1 MRQLI
6 AVVACLGLLTGCGLL
21 PIGDGGEA
29 GWPFANTDLGSM
41 PTVAIPTVAPV
52 DFGAMGLAPK
62 AEGAIVDQYGAAM
75 AGVILC
81 VGPSEAEAVPL
92 GETDASG
99 FYSLSLDA
107 DAISRGQLLLW
118 PFLPLTR
125 FEPEGYVFEGVLLGG
140 SSYDFKGVPAIYPV
154 PPEKDCR

>member
-1 MRQLI
+1 MHRLI
-6 AVVACLGLLTGCGLL
+6 ALGAWMGLLTGCSLL
-21 PIGDGGEA
+21 PIGDGG
-29 GWPFANTDLGSM
+29 GWPFPDSDLGSM
-41 PTVAIPTVAPV
+41 PTVAIPTMAPV

-62 AEGAIVDQYGAAM
+62 AEGTIVDQYGAAM
-75 AGVILC
+75 SGVVLC

-92 GETDASG
+92 GQTDTSG
-99 FYSLSLDA
+99 YYSLTLDA

-125 FEPEGYVFEGVLLGG
+125 FEPEGIVFEGVLMGD
-140 SSYDFKGVPAIYPV
+140 STYDFKGLPAIYPV